1 MDAATDVRIA
11 GRKEGEVMLMMMTM
25 MMTMMTMNDDGED
38 CSDGVELELQSVMD
52 ASKRVTVSVPPDATL
67 GDAAEKSSLILW
79 DSFEVYNRVGNVVT
93 DQRSSDH
100 GDDTL
105 WVGPPAVCGGATEIE
120 IELDPE
126 DDVVPRHEP
135 MTKSVTFVSA
145 YDPAVRHEVVP
156 QPGQSVRDAAQMA
169 GLAPRDGSGWTVYDA
184 VGMEFDQRASEDLI
198 GDVLY
203 VGRRAVAAGCGS
215 NDLGPKGPWTN
226 RLTNRL
232 MSLENFPSPRNLFDS
247 IRNIDFARRR

>member
-1 MDAATDVRIA
+1 MDFTTDVWITE
-11 GRKEGEVMLMMMTM
+11 RKEGEVMLMMMTM
-25 MMTMMTMNDDGED
+25 MMMTMMNDDGED
-38 CSDGVELELQSVMD
+38 CSESVELELQSVLD
-52 ASKRVTVSVPPDATL
+52 ASKRATVSAPPDVTVREV
-67 GDAAEKSSLILW
+67 AEKSGLPLG
-79 DSFEVYNRVGNVVT
+79 DSFEVYNRVGGVVT
-93 DQRSSDH
+93 DRSASDCD
-100 GDDTL
+100 GDTL
-105 WVGPPAVCGGATEIE
+105 WVGPKVVRGCGTEIE

-184 VGMEFDQRASEDLI
+184 VGIEVDQRASEDLI

-203 VGRRAVAAGCGS
+203 VGRRAVAAGCGP
-215 NDLGPKGPWTN
+215 NDLGSKGPWTN
-226 RLTNRL
+226 RS
-232 MSLENFPSPRNLFDS
+232 MSVENFPIPRNLFV
-247 IRNIDFARRR
+247 RLKNFARRR